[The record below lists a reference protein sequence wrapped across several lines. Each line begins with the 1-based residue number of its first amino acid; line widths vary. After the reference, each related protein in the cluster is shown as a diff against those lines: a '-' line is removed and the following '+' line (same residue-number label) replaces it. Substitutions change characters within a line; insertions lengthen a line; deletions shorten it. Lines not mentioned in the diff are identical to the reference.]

1 MKYGFDGVG
10 NVLRLSLLR
19 SPTSPD
25 PDADQGLQHFSYALY
40 PHAGDWKQAQ
50 TVEHGYDFNYPLT
63 ATEVAP
69 HAGAL
74 PGTHSY
80 ASVSSPD
87 VILTAMKKAEDS
99 NALILRM
106 YESGGKSEQVKISLP
121 AGATRASITNL
132 MEQEDG
138 AAVPLSDGT
147 ATVSIHPYEILTLK
161 VDYSR

>member
-1 MKYGFDGVG
+1 VP
-10 NVLRLSLLR
+10 VS
-19 SPTSPD
+19 
-25 PDADQGLQHFSYALY
+25 GLCLFIVKRPQEE
-40 PHAGDWKQAQ
+40 
-50 TVEHGYDFNYPLT
+50 V
-63 ATEVAP
+63 TEVAP

-106 YESGGKSEQVKISLP
+106 YESGRKSEQVKIGLP

-138 AAVPLSDGT
+138 CGATFGRYSDR
-147 ATVSIHPYEILTLK
+147 VYPSL
-161 VDYSR
+161 